1 MNKPLPEQSLKP
13 AGRRYRGVSNEAR
26 KAERRI
32 KFIEAGVRMFGS
44 SGFHTATV
52 KGLCQEAGLTERYF
66 YENFANTEALFT
78 ACYLHITDTLR
89 ERLQGV
95 LLNMDEEADLEA
107 ATVAGLEIFFTQFK
121 EQPEAARI
129 LLVEVLTV
137 NRHLEEL
144 SLKTLYSFVE
154 MLETLAR
161 PLIAQRRV
169 TADPAA
175 DHLDATLLASGLVGA
190 VLYMAARWA
199 IDGCKSP
206 VQHVVSNAMVIF
218 KGAGLALVG
227 AEAPR

>member
-1 MNKPLPEQSLKP
+1 MNAKGPDQVAKA

-26 KAERRI
+26 TAERRM
-32 KFIEAGVRMFGS
+32 KLIEAGIRVFGS
-44 SGFHTATV
+44 TGYHSATV

-66 YENFANTEALFT
+66 YESFANAEALFT

-89 ERLQGV
+89 DKLQRI
-95 LLNMDEEADLEA
+95 LLSVEAEDLEQ
-107 ATVAGLEIFFTQFK
+107 ATRTGLTVFFTQFK
-121 EQPEAARI
+121 ESPEAARI

-161 PLIAQRRV
+161 PLIEQR
-169 TADPAA
+169 DPAKTTER
-175 DHLDATLLASGLVGA
+175 LDSTLLASGLVGS

-199 IDGCKSP
+199 LDGCKQP
-206 VQHVVSNAMVIF
+206 VADVVDNAMVIF
-218 KGAGLALVG
+218 RGVGHCLVNDC
-227 AEAPR
+227 